1 MTSRMGVVMK
11 QIFLASAMSLALTSA
26 TLAGHGGI
34 GHGGHRGW
42 HDGRHGGWHGGRSGS
57 DLVADPDAFRGGHW
71 YYGTNGAVTADT
83 CWQLVQTPD
92 GPQWTRVCQ

>member
-1 MTSRMGVVMK
+1 MK
-11 QIFLASAMSLALTSA
+11 RIFLASAMSLALTST

-34 GHGGHRGW
+34 GHGGHNGW
-42 HDGRHGGWHGGRSGS
+42 HSAGGGLN
-57 DLVADPDAFRGGHW
+57 LVAYPDAFRGGHW

>member
-1 MTSRMGVVMK
+1 MTSRTGVVMK
-11 QIFLASAMSLALTSA
+11 QIFLASAMSLALTST

-34 GHGGHRGW
+34 GHGGHNGW
-42 HDGRHGGWHGGRSGS
+42 HDGRHGGWHGGRGGPN
-57 DLVADPDAFRGGHW
+57 LVADPDAFRGGHW
-71 YYGTNGAVTADT
+71 YYGAGGVIIADT

>member
-1 MTSRMGVVMK
+1 MK

-42 HDGRHGGWHGGRSGS
+42 HDGRHGGWHGGP

-71 YYGTNGAVTADT
+71 YYGDNGVVTADT
-83 CWQLVQTPD
+83 CWQLVQTPA
-92 GPQWTRVCQ
+92 GVQWSRVCQ